1 MVRCAIMIW
10 IGAHFRPL
18 GQIGRKNQEMKR
30 EAQTIFKMIWIFGL
44 FALPVAAQST
54 PSDHDVLAAQERV
67 QISGTLI
74 AGAWMPRLGGNA
86 SLETSSGGSGTEID
100 FITQLNY
107 RDLEPTFQGIF
118 HLHVNDWTF
127 GIEGFRF
134 STSGS
139 GTAGRAFKYGDVT
152 LKSGDKFSSSLRW
165 SSVAVDVAYKLW
177 HPIQYSKEPNHP
189 LGSKNVD
196 FTISPLLGVRWI
208 DVEQNL
214 SRNGGKSDTGYGQ
227 WAAAYIGLRGKL
239 SIELPEN
246 TPLLKIIELTAE
258 CGAGATF
265 GSELGT
271 VAQVRAN
278 LNLYLTEQ
286 VAVSL
291 GYRYFAEDSYQEDFE
306 FKGHLAGLFLGIKV
320 DF

>member
-1 MVRCAIMIW
+1 M
-10 IGAHFRPL
+10 
-18 GQIGRKNQEMKR
+18 
-30 EAQTIFKMIWIFGL
+30 
-44 FALPVAAQST
+44 
-54 PSDHDVLAAQERV
+54 
-67 QISGTLI
+67 
-74 AGAWMPRLGGNA
+74 
-86 SLETSSGGSGTEID
+86 
-100 FITQLNY
+100 
-107 RDLEPTFQGIF
+107 
-118 HLHVNDWTF
+118 
-127 GIEGFRF
+127 
-134 STSGS
+134 
-139 GTAGRAFKYGDVT
+139 
-152 LKSGDKFSSSLRW
+152 
-165 SSVAVDVAYKLW
+165 AYKLW

-246 TPLLKIIELTAE
+246 TPFLKIIELTAE

-286 VAVSL
+286 VAVSPWL
-291 GYRYFAEDSYQEDFE
+291 PLFRGRLLSRRFSVQGPFGRPLPWYQ
-306 FKGHLAGLFLGIKV
+306 G
-320 DF
+320 